1 LKVKTKIVSG
11 YVVISFLILI
21 VTSISLYGLSKVR
34 ADYQDVID
42 KSDATVM
49 TLREI
54 QYFFTGQA
62 NDERGFLLTGSPE
75 FKKEIQEKSDK
86 VKQRI
91 NEIKPLMDLQREKEL
106 LAQLD
111 ETHTKF
117 TSINLQVIDLYNQGK
132 NTEAY
137 QLSFNEGRKL
147 RKGLETSFNELVKIQ
162 EKEATES
169 RNDADTYSNRIKL
182 IILLTSISM
191 VILGIVFGIMLSRN
205 IVHPIRMVTEDMKN
219 GNLNLA
225 ELRTSNDEVGDLT
238 REFGNMVTKLR
249 QMVLR
254 VQDTAEQVSSSSEEL
269 TDSAE
274 QSAHAANQIAE
285 AITKVTSGA
294 EEQRASID
302 HARTA
307 VNQMNNSIQQVAVKI
322 NNVTNSSNEAA
333 KAANNGL
340 ATVETAINQMEN
352 IDKTVNKSSIV
363 VIKLGE
369 RSSEIG
375 QIVDTISGIASQTNL
390 LALNAAIEAARAGE
404 QGRGFAVVAEEV
416 RKLAEQS
423 QDAAKKIAV
432 LIGEIQS
439 ETSNA
444 VIAMNEGTKEVKAG
458 TEVVAS
464 TGQSFKQIAILV
476 SEVFSQVN
484 EISASMQQLTDGSQ
498 QIVVSVKEMEFV
510 IHGTV
515 GQTQTVSASTE
526 EQSASMEEIAASSQ
540 NLAKMAE
547 HLKETIQGFK
557 V

>member
-1 LKVKTKIVSG
+1 MKVKTKIVSG

>member
-1 LKVKTKIVSG
+1 MKVKTKIVSG

-21 VTSISLYGLSKVR
+21 VTTISIYGLSKVR

-91 NEIKPLMDLQREKEL
+91 DKIKPLMDLQREKEL
-106 LAQLD
+106 LVQLD

-162 EKEATES
+162 EEEAIES
-169 RNDADTYSNRIKL
+169 RNRADTYSANIKL
-182 IILLTSISM
+182 IILITSISM
-191 VILGIVFGIMLSRN
+191 VILGIIFGIMLSRK
-205 IVHPIRMVTEDMKN
+205 IIQPIRMITEDMKN

-249 QMVLR
+249 QMVLG
-254 VQDTAEQVSSSSEEL
+254 VQDTAEQVSDSSEQL
-269 TDSAE
+269 TESAE

-302 HARTA
+302 NARTA

-322 NNVTNSSNEAA
+322 NNVTDSSNRTA

-340 ATVETAINQMEN
+340 TTVETAINQMKN
-352 IDKTVNKSSIV
+352 IDKTVNKSSMV

-444 VIAMNEGTKEVKAG
+444 VIAMNEGTTEVKAG
-458 TEVVAS
+458 TEVVTS
-464 TGQSFKQIAILV
+464 TGQSFQQIATLV

-484 EISASMQQLTDGSQ
+484 DISASIQQLTDGSQ

-510 IHGTV
+510 IQGTV
-515 GQTQTVSASTE
+515 GQTQTVSASAE
-526 EQSASMEEIAASSQ
+526 EQSASMEEIATSSQ
-540 NLAKMAE
+540 NLAKTAE
-547 HLKETIQGFK
+547 HLKKTIQGFK

>member
-1 LKVKTKIVSG
+1 MKVKTKIVSG
-11 YVVISFLILI
+11 YVLISFLILI